1 MKPWKIPLSSW
12 LSHCHPGTSIRT
24 LSALSGKVNNI
35 PSNSWHFPPINSC
48 LPQSTWIYS
57 PFLVCSF
64 GESEQI
70 FHESVALSPGTKL
83 DNRFYGYSACIPRPS
98 YQGKVNQFTANSR
111 HFPPI
116 SLRLPLSICIHSP
129 FLVCFSRE
137 SAPVCRE
144 FEALSPG
151 TKSDNR
157 FYGYSA
163 CILCPSYQGK
173 VNQFSTNLRHFP
185 LENIDPTSIFAVFS
199 WESEPN
205 SHESVAL
212 SREYCSS
219 PPEILFLRYSSSAL
233 SGKAFHVILE
243 QPVHDNFE
251 CIDNQVISKKGA
263 HFGRLKLSKCAL
275 EFLLY

>member
-83 DNRFYGYSACIPRPS
+83 
-98 YQGKVNQFTANSR
+98 
-111 HFPPI
+111 
-116 SLRLPLSICIHSP
+116 
-129 FLVCFSRE
+129 
-137 SAPVCRE
+137 
-144 FEALSPG
+144 
-151 TKSDNR
+151 DNR

-263 HFGRLKLSKCAL
+263 HFGSLKLSKCAL
-275 EFLLY
+275 